1 MINPKKLMNILVSKN
16 ISFYCGVPDSI
27 LKFFTEQ
34 IDLNKKLKNIITVNE
49 GSSVALAAGYYLSSN
64 KIPCVYMQNSGLGN
78 AINPLA
84 SIVHKKVYSLP
95 MLLMIGW
102 RGALKEKDELQHK
115 VKGEITKKILSSLKI
130 KHIVLSNKNLNS
142 LKKLIDYSKK
152 HSSPVAC
159 LVRNRTIKKIKN
171 TNKKK
176 HKGIENNIKRSFVIL
191 NLLKH
196 IKKNTKIISTT
207 GYTSRELFQLRKKF
221 SIINGSDF
229 YMVGGMGHSSILSRL
244 FFSSSI

>member
-130 KHIVLSNKNLNS
+130 KHIVLSNKNDL
-142 LKKLIDYSKK
+142 
-152 HSSPVAC
+152 
-159 LVRNRTIKKIKN
+159 
-171 TNKKK
+171 
-176 HKGIENNIKRSFVIL
+176 
-191 NLLKH
+191 
-196 IKKNTKIISTT
+196 
-207 GYTSRELFQLRKKF
+207 YTSQ
-221 SIINGSDF
+221 
-229 YMVGGMGHSSILSRL
+229 
-244 FFSSSI
+244 FFVH